1 MSTLN
6 ERGDRADCFVSKF
19 SSKEYLVSTRVAY
32 SVPEQHKLVAQ
43 SWYPRQLLAADLAIF
58 ESTLY
63 DRGQAD
69 RKFTLS
75 SRFALFF
82 ISPKN
87 KCCLWVDGLR
97 KRALFVPRSTHW
109 PLMNFFKGANA
120 ALQRHPVLGATIF
133 TAGKAIGKLC
143 SLPARHCS
151 SVITAHERHSG
162 SQRLRVMFPQRY
174 TIESLIYSA
183 LATLDRF

>member
-1 MSTLN
+1 MNTLN

-75 SRFALFF
+75 SRASRFF
-82 ISPKN
+82 P
-87 KCCLWVDGLR
+87 
-97 KRALFVPRSTHW
+97 
-109 PLMNFFKGANA
+109 FKKHGN
-120 ALQRHPVLGATIF
+120 V
-133 TAGKAIGKLC
+133 
-143 SLPARHCS
+143 
-151 SVITAHERHSG
+151 
-162 SQRLRVMFPQRY
+162 RL
-174 TIESLIYSA
+174 TE
-183 LATLDRF
+183 